1 MVAAGRERQS
11 LSPCDRPDR
20 IKLDLNLSQ
29 VAGATAPAES
39 TMRMFVTAMALTVGA
54 LTIGLALQA
63 QAQQQTNYTQSQLSA
78 LNNQNSAAAYTSE
91 RFKNQVYNNAVPRY
105 NFSSVNRNIFSGAKS
120 GPTKSKPFS
129 QVQRGPSTS
138 PYMGLLSDNP
148 FTSSTTNYFT
158 NVRPQ
163 LEQQR
168 MNEKLQMQ
176 NIKMQ
181 KQLEEIAT
189 RPPYDPTG
197 SEDRAPTGHAA
208 VYQNNGGVYGN
219 PGGYYPQVP
228 IRSVRG
234 QR

>member
-1 MVAAGRERQS
+1 MNS
-11 LSPCDRPDR
+11 
-20 IKLDLNLSQ
+20 IK
-29 VAGATAPAES
+29 
-39 TMRMFVTAMALTVGA
+39 
-54 LTIGLALQA
+54 
-63 QAQQQTNYTQSQLSA
+63 
-78 LNNQNSAAAYTSE
+78 NQNSAAAFTSQ
-91 RFKNQVYNNAVPRY
+91 RMQASVLSRVVPQY
-105 NFSSVNRNIFSGAKS
+105 NFSSVNRNVLKGAMS
-120 GPTKSKPFS
+120 GPAKSKPFS

-148 FTSSTTNYFT
+148 FTSSTTNYFN

-163 LEQQR
+163 LEQQK
-168 MNEKLQMQ
+168 MNEKLMQQ

-181 KQLEEIAT
+181 KQLEEISA
-189 RPPYDPTG
+189 RPPYDITG

-234 QR
+234 QK

>member
-1 MVAAGRERQS
+1 
-11 LSPCDRPDR
+11 
-20 IKLDLNLSQ
+20 
-29 VAGATAPAES
+29 
-39 TMRMFVTAMALTVGA
+39 MRMFVAAFAIMC
-54 LTIGLALQA
+54 GLATQADAQMNYGQTQLKSLQA
-63 QAQQQTNYTQSQLSA
+63 QNSTAGFTSQRELSRIV
-78 LNNQNSAAAYTSE
+78 NRS
-91 RFKNQVYNNAVPRY
+91 VPRY
-105 NFSSVNRNIFSGAKS
+105 SFSDVNRNVFKGATS
-120 GPTKSKPFS
+120 APSRQKPFS
-129 QVQRGPSTS
+129 QVQRGPTVS
-138 PYMGLLSDNP
+138 PYLGLVSDNP
-148 FTSSTTNYFT
+148 FTSSTTNYFS

-168 MNEKLQMQ
+168 MNEKLQLQ

-181 KQLEEIAT
+181 KQLEEIAA

-234 QR
+234 RR

>member
-1 MVAAGRERQS
+1 
-11 LSPCDRPDR
+11 
-20 IKLDLNLSQ
+20 
-29 VAGATAPAES
+29 
-39 TMRMFVTAMALTVGA
+39 MRMFVTALVMAAGIA
-54 LTIGLALQA
+54 SQADAQQPNYAESQRRSLQA
-63 QAQQQTNYTQSQLSA
+63 Q
-78 LNNQNSAAAYTSE
+78 NSASLFTSQ
-91 RFKNQVYNNAVPRY
+91 RALSQIVNRAVPRY
-105 NFSSVNRNIFSGAKS
+105 SFSNVNNNVLKGVTGGSNRQ
-120 GPTKSKPFS
+120 KPFS
-129 QVQRGPSTS
+129 QVQRGPTVT
-138 PYMGLLSDNP
+138 PYLGLVSDNP
-148 FTSSTTNYFT
+148 FTSSTTNYFS

-176 NIKMQ
+176 NIQMQ
-181 KQLEEIAT
+181 RQLQEVAA
-189 RPPYDPTG
+189 RPPYNPTG

>member
-1 MVAAGRERQS
+1 MRVFM
-11 LSPCDRPDR
+11 
-20 IKLDLNLSQ
+20 
-29 VAGATAPAES
+29 TA
-39 TMRMFVTAMALTVGA
+39 VALTVC
-54 LTIGLALQA
+54 LAVQA
-63 QAQQQTNYTQSQLSA
+63 QAQQQANYTQTQLNS
-78 LNNQNSAAAYTSE
+78 LKTRNSAAAYSGQS
-91 RFKNQVYNNAVPRY
+91 FQNQAFNSAVPRY
-105 NFSSVNRNIFSGAKS
+105 NFSSVNRNIFKGVTS

-138 PYMGLLSDNP
+138 PNMGLHSDNP
-148 FTSSTTNYFT
+148 FTSSTTNYFST
-158 NVRPQ
+158 VRPQ

-181 KQLEEIAT
+181 KQLEEIAA

-234 QR
+234 QK